1 MPKCI
6 TKKWCYRRFE
16 VLVMQICSRAAELA
30 GKQAGTKIDG
40 TMTDGLTALPQV
52 LLLKIDNE
60 KQISEVQKK
69 SLQFS

>member
-1 MPKCI
+1 M
-6 TKKWCYRRFE
+6 
-16 VLVMQICSRAAELA
+16 A
-30 GKQAGTKIDG
+30 GKQARTKIDG
-40 TMTDGLTALPQV
+40 TMTDGLTTLPQV